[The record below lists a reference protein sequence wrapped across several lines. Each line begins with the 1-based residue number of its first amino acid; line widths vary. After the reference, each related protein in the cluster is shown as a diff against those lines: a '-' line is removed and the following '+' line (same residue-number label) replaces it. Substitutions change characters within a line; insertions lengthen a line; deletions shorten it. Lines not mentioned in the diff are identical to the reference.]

1 MNLEQVK
8 ALGITNLSDDD
19 AKKIAD
25 ASAEE
30 LKTFIPKTR
39 FDEVNEAKKT
49 AEGQV
54 KTLTKDL
61 ETAKANAGDNEDLK
75 KQLDDALQKQKDDK
89 KAFDEQMKDLK
100 VSNAIKLAIVDTAQ
114 DADLVAGLI
123 DKSKLILGED
133 GRVTGLEEQVKN
145 LKKDKAFLFKEEKPP
160 VETDPKPTPGFKFG
174 NPTPNPGG
182 KETGERMS
190 MKDAIAAKIQAQ
202 MGTQQ

>member
-145 LKKDKAFLFKEEKPP
+145 LKKDKAFF
-160 VETDPKPTPGFKFG
+160 
-174 NPTPNPGG
+174 
-182 KETGERMS
+182 
-190 MKDAIAAKIQAQ
+190 KIQYFSQ
-202 MGTQQ
+202 

>member
-100 VSNAIKLAIVDTAQ
+100 VSNAIKLAIADTAQ

-133 GRVTGLEEQVKN
+133 GKVTGLDEQVKA

-160 VETDPKPTPGFKFG
+160 VETDPKPTPGFRFG
-174 NPTPNPGG
+174 NPTPDPGG